1 MFALAIINHLIQQNR
16 ETQAALAG
24 YNGIVLRINA
34 AGLAL
39 HGRFNAEGFLE
50 ESDRE
55 ADAEITFHQ
64 SALQKVLQGQTPGV
78 GDVALDGD
86 TELALA
92 LLPLMGSL
100 RYYAN
105 DDISRLFGDAAAGGI
120 NRRAAQVGGTL
131 KQIGQSLMAQWGDFA
146 REPEAPV
153 ISREEFDAWTAEV
166 ERLRDDIERLQAR
179 LNKISP
185 EAD

>member
-34 AGLAL
+34 AGLVL

-86 TELALA
+86 T
-92 LLPLMGSL
+92 
-100 RYYAN
+100 
-105 DDISRLFGDAAAGGI
+105 
-120 NRRAAQVGGTL
+120 
-131 KQIGQSLMAQWGDFA
+131 
-146 REPEAPV
+146 
-153 ISREEFDAWTAEV
+153 
-166 ERLRDDIERLQAR
+166 
-179 LNKISP
+179 
-185 EAD
+185 

>member
-34 AGLAL
+34 AGLVL

-64 SALQKVLQGQTPGV
+64 
-78 GDVALDGD
+78 
-86 TELALA
+86 
-92 LLPLMGSL
+92 
-100 RYYAN
+100 
-105 DDISRLFGDAAAGGI
+105 
-120 NRRAAQVGGTL
+120 
-131 KQIGQSLMAQWGDFA
+131 
-146 REPEAPV
+146 
-153 ISREEFDAWTAEV
+153 
-166 ERLRDDIERLQAR
+166 
-179 LNKISP
+179 
-185 EAD
+185 